1 MHITLN
7 VETDFE
13 INSLSDLPKFR
24 LVMEN
29 LKMKI
34 NKSQLARELGVDRR
48 TIEKY
53 LNGFIPKR
61 KRNKA
66 SKIDEYYPIISAL
79 LSEDSKQ
86 KFYYRRVLWQYLKD
100 NHELDCSASTFRAY
114 IGRTPELEP
123 ILRRI
128 KELLHLK
135 VQLVLKRHLANK
147 HN

>member
-13 INSLSDLPKFR
+13 INSLSDLPKFK

-66 SKIDEYYPIISAL
+66 SKIDEYYQIISAL

-86 KFYYRRVLWQYLKD
+86 KFYYRRVLWQYGMSTLNQTTFLRDKFLYSTGLK
-100 NHELDCSASTFRAY
+100 
-114 IGRTPELEP
+114 
-123 ILRRI
+123 
-128 KELLHLK
+128 
-135 VQLVLKRHLANK
+135 
-147 HN
+147 

>member
-13 INSLSDLPKFR
+13 IKSLSDLPKFK

-48 TIEKY
+48 TVEKY

-61 KRNKA
+61 NIA
-66 SKIDEYYPIISAL
+66 SQITL
-79 LSEDSKQ
+79 Q
-86 KFYYRRVLWQYLKD
+86 VLTNLKTKSNIYCLNGSIEEVKD
-100 NHELDCSASTFRAY
+100 NPLLGINSDSFFINIRYLHQELR
-114 IGRTPELEP
+114 
-123 ILRRI
+123 
-128 KELLHLK
+128 
-135 VQLVLKRHLANK
+135 
-147 HN
+147 